1 MHIHQLNIQLQFP
14 LFILSQ
20 VLVHMTDSRIEGKI
34 DGRNWNDPIP
44 DLQSISISEIQI
56 SNFEFFSKKI
66 QIFVP
71 VESSQQYDSGMKL
84 TLTLTSEDCWVA
96 RAKRQE
102 GNDIESKW

>member
-14 LFILSQ
+14 LSILYQ
-20 VLVHMTDSRIEGKI
+20 VLGHMTDGRIEGKI

-44 DLQSISISEIQI
+44 ARPSVHLTSEVQI

-84 TLTLTSEDCWVA
+84 TLT
-96 RAKRQE
+96 
-102 GNDIESKW
+102 